1 MGPVPLLP
9 ATPPQPSSL
18 TFDPPPSLSLAERA
32 GGAGLGWAE
41 LFHAWHHPTCSAGT
55 SSILAG
61 TALAALQR
69 AAGRMVGTEALIHAV
84 LHLEQVLTTGMGLPM
99 MGGRSLA
106 LSQGPPEAPLGL

>member
-1 MGPVPLLP
+1 M
-9 ATPPQPSSL
+9 
-18 TFDPPPSLSLAERA
+18 
-32 GGAGLGWAE
+32 
-41 LFHAWHHPTCSAGT
+41 FHAWHHPTCPAGT

-84 LHLEQVLTTGMGLPM
+84 LHLEQVLTTGMRLLLV
-99 MGGRSLA
+99 GGGSLA